1 MLDPLYPVGAV
12 ATGLLR
18 SQTTAKTRRAARRT
32 SATLG
37 VATMKKNQI
46 ALMALVIPCEIPQIA
61 LVVLA
66 LLRSGLES
74 SQELF
79 VQLPGGR

>member
-46 ALMALVIPCEIPQIA
+46 ALMTLVILCAIPQTA
-61 LVVLA
+61 PVVLA
-66 LLRSGLES
+66 WPRSDLES

-79 VQLPGGR
+79 VQLPEGR